1 MEAGA
6 RAENENNQENI
17 GERQENLQQEANANV
32 NVVDG
37 NEERREL
44 IEPQNQGEIADGAIL
59 NEIEPVQDDLPANN
73 AAMFGGQLRES
84 ESLIREQNE
93 RISYIT
99 TLVQSMLQQQN
110 RLSNKPISKHGS
122 IADWDTKGKPKNFNK
137 MTKSRRK
144 ESKSKRRK
152 HIKTRTS
159 ARAAAVAT
167 ASQRPGSSRRR
178 AIKVISSHG
187 KSRRTSDV
195 L

>member
-6 RAENENNQENI
+6 RTENENNQENI

-32 NVVDG
+32 NIVDG

-44 IEPQNQGEIADGAIL
+44 IEPQNQGENADGAIL

-73 AAMFGGQLRES
+73 AAMFGGKLRES

-93 RISYIT
+93 RIGYIT

-122 IADWDTKGKPKNFNK
+122 IADWDTKGKLKNFKKND
-137 MTKSRRK
+137 
-144 ESKSKRRK
+144 E
-152 HIKTRTS
+152 I
-159 ARAAAVAT
+159 
-167 ASQRPGSSRRR
+167 
-178 AIKVISSHG
+178 
-187 KSRRTSDV
+187 
-195 L
+195 

>member
-32 NVVDG
+32 NVVDE

-44 IEPQNQGEIADGAIL
+44 IEPQNQGEKADGAIL

-84 ESLIREQNE
+84 ESLIKKQNE
-93 RISYIT
+93 RINYLT

-110 RLSNKPISKHGS
+110 RLFNKPISKHGPGDFS
-122 IADWDTKGKPKNFNK
+122 LLNF
-137 MTKSRRK
+137 
-144 ESKSKRRK
+144 
-152 HIKTRTS
+152 
-159 ARAAAVAT
+159 
-167 ASQRPGSSRRR
+167 
-178 AIKVISSHG
+178 
-187 KSRRTSDV
+187 
-195 L
+195 